1 MCGNDPAIL
10 LGAAHELAKLPGI
23 VAVDLNLGC
32 PQGIARRGHYGA
44 FLLEETERLVRIVWT
59 LARGPDAV
67 PCPVTC
73 KVRILPTMEATM
85 KLCHALVGA
94 GCSVL
99 TGGWVGGWVLG
110 RIGLSFVFCCGG
122 ADDGWMFHTYTNS
135 ARADAGAEQADG
147 RDVRLGGYQ
156 GDPRGEKERAS

>member
-85 KLCHALVGA
+85 KLSHALVGA

-99 TGGWVGGWVLG
+99 TGGWVG
-110 RIGLSFVFCCGG
+110 RFFMRRRFRYGG
-122 ADDGWMFHTYTNS
+122 FDDDWMFNTYTNS
-135 ARADAGAEQADG
+135 ARADASAEQADG
-147 RDVRLGGYQ
+147 RDVRLGGHQ
-156 GDPRGEKERAS
+156 GDPRGENE